1 MCVTLFMYVLT
12 KIQSLVVAGKVFHA
26 LFKDQLVRCKAYIC
40 CARRLAKSGQGGF
53 GAETHLL
60 RPRRQSI
67 GRASAVVCPVSAR
80 ISYEAICHTALEQM
94 SVRLD
99 TDRVSRARL
108 NPEAM
113 LANVPGADVTAL
125 TRANAM
131 LEQAAW

>member
-1 MCVTLFMYVLT
+1 
-12 KIQSLVVAGKVFHA
+12 
-26 LFKDQLVRCKAYIC
+26 
-40 CARRLAKSGQGGF
+40 
-53 GAETHLL
+53 
-60 RPRRQSI
+60 
-67 GRASAVVCPVSAR
+67 
-80 ISYEAICHTALEQM
+80 M